1 MKGVLSKIRL
11 VCCAALVSG
20 CISSNTRLPTLGY
33 NDTRSERQS
42 LDYIN
47 PLPERET
54 SKEIERPRGFEYQR
68 AEPRRAIERSAITD
82 QIRGTGGV
90 TGGLNPSASNY
101 PDSVNP

>member
-1 MKGVLSKIRL
+1 MKGVFSKIRL

-33 NDTRSERQS
+33 NDTRAERQS

-68 AEPRRAIERSAITD
+68 AEPRRALERSAETGRILNS
-82 QIRGTGGV
+82 RGVPAGM
-90 TGGLNPSASNY
+90 NPSASNY
-101 PDSVNP
+101 PESVSP